1 MTLASYFDFESTVDI
16 FPSNSF
22 LSITLR
28 YSICH
33 LGDVLRRKG
42 EDFHYVLG
50 GVLIKQ
56 KKKYLQYFLGDV
68 MIKEK
73 GRILTALDP
82 F

>member
-42 EDFHYVLG
+42 EDFHFVLG

-68 MIKEK
+68 MIKENE
-73 GRILTALDP
+73 RILTALDP

>member
-22 LSITLR
+22 LSIALR

-56 KKKYLQYFLGDV
+56 KKGILTIFPGRCV
-68 MIKEK
+68 IKEK